1 MQSCCMLNLKTK
13 KMVDWKRLGIAVLC
27 AAILMGG
34 FIALIHLP
42 DYVFLA
48 LVPVGLVF
56 AFYKALGE
64 VSDKDKDN

>member
-1 MQSCCMLNLKTK
+1 MI
-13 KMVDWKRLGIAVLC
+13 DWKRLGLAVLC

-42 DYVFLA
+42 IEVFLA
-48 LVPVGLVF
+48 LIPVGLVF

-64 VSDKDKDN
+64 ASDKDNS